1 MVSPFS
7 LAISFLVK
15 TRLLISLRGAN
26 ISPARQPPCAKHT
39 TVRFSPRLPTPRNTF
54 RIAFPSSHGNPS
66 GELGSKLLGRLIRA
80 QERRHASRDT
90 NRVVRPFEW
99 GAEFVASRLNGD
111 DPRAVVEQFA
121 REAVSHSEDF
131 YALTPVTDYALDK
144 GALTWTSAAST
155 PSVENNTVRARFFPA
170 QPPKSPSSKNWNAQQ
185 AHRRAVV
192 VLPQW
197 NADAESHVALCRL
210 LSRQGVAALR
220 LTLPYHEA
228 RRPAEIERADF
239 LVSPNIGRTLQSMR
253 QAVLDTRAAV
263 AWLVAQGFER
273 VGIVGT
279 SIGSCV
285 AFLAFVHDER
295 IDAGVFNHVSGYV
308 ADVVWRGISTQHVR
322 EGIEGTLTL
331 EELRRLWLPVS
342 PMTFAGRLATLRAR
356 PMRFIAARHDLTFP
370 LDLSRD
376 VIERVKAT
384 GAPLDV
390 SWLPCGHY
398 TSGARPW
405 VYLDGWKIVSFLRKR
420 L

>member
-1 MVSPFS
+1 M
-7 LAISFLVK
+7 
-15 TRLLISLRGAN
+15 
-26 ISPARQPPCAKHT
+26 
-39 TVRFSPRLPTPRNTF
+39 
-54 RIAFPSSHGNPS
+54 
-66 GELGSKLLGRLIRA
+66 LGRIIKA

-99 GAEFVASRLNGD
+99 GAEFVAEHLNGD
-111 DPRAVVEQFA
+111 DPRAVVEHYA
-121 REAVSHSEDF
+121 REAVLGSEDF
-131 YALTPVTDYALDK
+131 YALSPITDYALD
-144 GALTWTSAAST
+144 GEALTWTSAVHT
-155 PSVENNTVRARFFPA
+155 PSRENNIVRARFFPE
-170 QPPKSPSSKNWNAQQ
+170 QPPKVSSKKNRSERA
-185 AHRRAVV
+185 RRAVV

-210 LSRQGVAALR
+210 LTRQGVAALR

-228 RRPAEIERADF
+228 RRPPETERADY
-239 LVSPNIGRTLQSMR
+239 LVSPNVGRTLQSMR
-253 QAVLDTRAAV
+253 QAVLDTRASV
-263 AWLVAQGFER
+263 AWLSAQGYER
-273 VGIVGT
+273 VGVVGT

-308 ADVVWRGISTQHVR
+308 ADVVWHGISTQHVR
-322 EGIEGTLTL
+322 AGVEGVLSL
-331 EELRRLWLPVS
+331 EELRQMWLPVS
-342 PMTFAGRLATLRAR
+342 PMTFAGRLTNLRAR

-390 SWLPCGHY
+390 TWLPCGHY
-398 TSGARPW
+398 TSGQRPW
-405 VYLDGWKIVSFLRKR
+405 VYLDGWKIVSFVRRK